1 MQRNSMKM
9 LRYLSCCLLAF
20 AAICWSSVIATA
32 QDKPEQDKPA
42 AEKPAQDKPEPAPSK
57 SKKPTAEER
66 EEAAAKREAA
76 AAKKAEELRIA
87 REAKE
92 KADAEEAAAKAAR
105 KVITDRGEACLKTKL
120 SRTPDEVFRAVAL
133 VSKGGDKDLPDEE
146 KYPLYVQAGEW
157 EKLHEL
163 ITAYPGDFPSRMYG
177 KILTDL
183 TWPNPK
189 GMLLPADILRIADAA
204 PGELTDKQNSAL
216 GKLLGQAV
224 SKNET
229 RTELMNQLKRGTK
242 RLGGSDPAK
251 RHAAARVLA
260 AAEFLTEA
268 KEFGLKESEI
278 PEATAAIKPDA
289 PAKPMELDWE
299 PVLAVLHDANRTA
312 AERDE
317 ALETLYGAMLKLTPE
332 SVKKRLTSV
341 INDAAHQETA
351 WELVSFIGRKVAK
364 GQTDNDFNV
373 RRINLELQDTAVD
386 LLAKNKTLGK
396 GPGPTFANLLARNW
410 LAEAQHTLTTYPTW
424 KKASTEGRDKYQH
437 VALEE
442 TLRAAPTGEWL
453 ALLEPQLQGS
463 VKLMTARLTLLS
475 DNIDRLVAQLPD
487 FSKRD
492 KTAAAE
498 LANAYLLRWTQQH
511 DPNFTPEAL
520 KQYKLDG
527 HAIVLTRAEQEQSL
541 RQLGA
546 MLKALDADTRKLLNE
561 AMLVTAFDL
570 CHSKAEIYTRDQMVQ
585 VFGSLDA
592 VSPTMLLTILER
604 MRFKLG
610 GHWRNLAVQL
620 DAATK
625 RDATDIFELVNDGY
639 KQADEIATEWLA
651 AHPDDWQTTC
661 TAGSILAEW
670 AEFAYFQAVASN
682 AGGDRF
688 ATYLKRSSAAHDR
701 FRAGAK
707 AYAAAV
713 PKLSRTDYSLLP
725 YRSWFY
731 GLLGI
736 ASDKDVNL
744 RKGVTRESLAEISAA
759 MKSLPN
765 GAGGVHLQMFSQMV
779 ADNVKANVIA
789 PQMKYRYLSSAVE
802 ITGRNDTVYPAEEKV
817 QYYESLLREIRL
829 RARLDGSAKIRQNGE
844 FGVFVT
850 LVHTPELARE
860 AGGFGMYLQNES
872 RRVVSGKAVVETP
885 LYRDRFEE
893 SLRMA
898 LADFFEIKSIVFAD
912 PNAGSK
918 PMIPEVAEPSAEIKT
933 ALTTEAPAASKQKWQ
948 ETPLAYLHL
957 VAKDATVDRVPP
969 LEIELDFFDRDG
981 KVVIPLPSTPIL
993 VEIAKD
999 APARRPATTVN
1010 VTEIVDAR
1018 ELAEH
1023 KRLKLDVI
1031 ATSNGL
1037 VPDLDELLNL
1047 PAMGLKVKNVD
1058 NREGL
1063 HVSELHSGDDGLYA
1077 KSERNWTVELDPAP
1091 MLAGAKG
1098 KIDFQFPQ
1106 PKTDGITVAY
1116 RTYKDMDPV
1125 EAAAKITLLEGKE
1138 ASAIATPNYGAWIS
1152 GVVAVLAAIG
1162 FTIFQLLWKKPTT
1175 AQTAA
1180 PEFVPPREASPFAVA
1195 SLLHR
1200 IRNSATARL
1209 TDSQRAELDREI
1221 NSLEQASFAPEAKP
1235 RSESDL
1241 QSLATRWVRTA
1252 VSPS

>member
-1 MQRNSMKM
+1 MKQIAM
-9 LRYLSCCLLAF
+9 PMFSSFKYSLIVV
-20 AAICWSSVIATA
+20 AAICLSQGFVAA
-32 QDKPEQDKPA
+32 Q
-42 AEKPAQDKPEPAPSK
+42 EKPAQDKPEPAAEPAPSK
-57 SKKPTAEER
+57 PKKTTAEER
-66 EEAAAKREAA
+66 KEADEAKREAA
-76 AAKKAEELRIA
+76 LKKAEELRIA

-92 KADAEEAAAKAAR
+92 KADAEEAVAKAAR
-105 KVITDRGEACLKTKL
+105 KVITDRGEACLRAKL

-133 VSKGGDKDLPDEE
+133 VSQGRDKDLPDEE

-163 ITAYPGDFPSRMYG
+163 ITAYPGDLPGRMYG

-189 GMLLPADILRIADAA
+189 GMLLPADVLRIADAA

-224 SKNET
+224 AKTET
-229 RTELMNQLKRGTK
+229 RTALMNQLKKGTK
-242 RLGGSDPAK
+242 RLGGNDPAK

-260 AAEFLTEA
+260 AAEFLNEA

-278 PEATAAIKPDA
+278 PEATANIKPDA
-289 PAKPMELDWE
+289 LAKPAELEWE
-299 PVLAVLHDANRTA
+299 PLLAVLHDSNRA
-312 AERDE
+312 AVERDE
-317 ALETLYGAMLKLTPE
+317 ALATLYGAMLQLTPE
-332 SVKKRLTSV
+332 SVKKRLASV
-341 INDAAHQETA
+341 LNDEAHQETA
-351 WELVSFIGRKVAK
+351 WELVSLIGRKTAR
-364 GQTDNDFNV
+364 GQTDTDFNI
-373 RRINLELQDTAVD
+373 RRINLELQDTSVD
-386 LLAKNKTLGK
+386 LLAKNKRLGS
-396 GPGPTFANLLARNW
+396 GPGLTFANLLARNW

-424 KKASTEGRDKYQH
+424 KKASTEGREKHQH
-437 VALEE
+437 VGLEE
-442 TLRAAPTGEWL
+442 TLRAAPAAEWL
-453 ALLEPQLQGS
+453 TMLEPQLQGS
-463 VKLMTARLTLLS
+463 VKLMIARLTLLS
-475 DNIDRLVAQLPD
+475 DNIERLVAQLPD
-487 FSKRD
+487 FTKRD
-492 KTAAAE
+492 KVAAAE
-498 LANAYLLRWTQQH
+498 LGNAYLLRWTQQH
-511 DPNFTPEAL
+511 DPNFTPEAM
-520 KQYKLDG
+520 KQYKLEG
-527 HAIVLTRAEQEQSL
+527 HSIVLTRAEQEQSL
-541 RQLGA
+541 KQLGA
-546 MLKALDADTRKLLNE
+546 MLKALDPETRKLLNE

-585 VFGSLDA
+585 VFGSLDS
-592 VSPTMLLTILER
+592 VSPTMLLTLLER

-625 RDATDIFELVNDGY
+625 RDASDIFELVNDGY
-639 KQADEIATEWLA
+639 QQADTIATEWLA
-651 AHPDDWQTTC
+651 AHPEDWQTTC

-682 AGGDRF
+682 SGGDRF
-688 ATYLKRSSAAHDR
+688 ATYLKRSTAAHER

-707 AYAAAV
+707 AYASSI
-713 PKLSRTDYSLLP
+713 PKMSRTDYSLLP

-736 ASDKDVNL
+736 ANDKDVNL
-744 RKGVTRESLAEISAA
+744 RKGVTRESLAEISVA

-765 GAGGVHLQMFSQMV
+765 GAAGVHLQMFSAMV

-829 RARLDGSAKIRQNGE
+829 RARLDGSAQIRQNGE

-850 LVHTPELARE
+850 LVHTPELGRE
-860 AGGFGMYLQNES
+860 AGGFGKYLQNES
-872 RRVVSGKAVVETP
+872 RRTVSGKAVVEQP

-893 SLRMA
+893 ALRLA

-918 PMIPEVAEPSAEIKT
+918 PMIPETIEPSAETKT
-933 ALTTEAPAASKQKWQ
+933 ALVTETPATAKQKWQ

-993 VEIAKD
+993 VEIAKA
-999 APARRPATTVN
+999 APARRPAATVN

-1037 VPDLDELLNL
+1037 VPDLEDLLNL
-1047 PAMGLKVKNVD
+1047 SAMGLKVTNVD

-1091 MLAGAKG
+1091 LLTGAKE
-1098 KIDFQFPQ
+1098 KIEFQFPQ
-1106 PKTDGITVAY
+1106 PKSDGITVAY

-1125 EAAAKITLLEGKE
+1125 EAAAKITLMEGKE
-1138 ASAIATPNYGAWIS
+1138 AAAIAQPNYTAWI
-1152 GVVAVLAAIG
+1152 GGGIAVLAAIG
-1162 FTIFQLLWKKPTT
+1162 FTLFQLLWKKP
-1175 AQTAA
+1175 AVVDAAA
-1180 PEFVPPREASPFAVA
+1180 PAFVTPREASPFAVA

-1200 IRNSATARL
+1200 IRNSPAARL
-1209 TDSQRAELDREI
+1209 TDSQRSELEREI
-1221 NSLEQASFAPEAKP
+1221 NSLEQSSFAPESKP
-1235 RSESDL
+1235 RTESDL
-1241 QSLATRWVRTA
+1241 QSLAARWVRTA
-1252 VSPS
+1252 LSPT